1 MKRLFIP
8 KYLKRLIRKQDS
20 QAMQNNF
27 PFISILVIS
36 CLLIFQS
43 RKKKKKDIF
52 LWLSGFTNS
61 NKSYYQEKYT
71 GSYLQ
76 RWIFAV
82 LFPDA
87 YKILL
92 FIRFYDL
99 NILFCRCIIWISIIL
114 TVLAIACFFLFNLQ
128 FFFSSAVFPEC
139 LLEIVHLTLTGGLM
153 QLSTRSWTVKSIL

>member
-1 MKRLFIP
+1 
-8 KYLKRLIRKQDS
+8 
-20 QAMQNNF
+20 MQNNF

-43 RKKKKKDIF
+43 RKKKKDIF

-92 FIRFYDL
+92 FIRFCDL

-114 TVLAIACFFLFNLQ
+114 TVLAIACFLLFNLY
-128 FFFSSAVFPEC
+128 FFFFQCSLSRMSSWDSTSDSYRWFDAVIDT
-139 LLEIVHLTLTGGLM
+139 LLNSEIYFVT
-153 QLSTRSWTVKSIL
+153 TVW